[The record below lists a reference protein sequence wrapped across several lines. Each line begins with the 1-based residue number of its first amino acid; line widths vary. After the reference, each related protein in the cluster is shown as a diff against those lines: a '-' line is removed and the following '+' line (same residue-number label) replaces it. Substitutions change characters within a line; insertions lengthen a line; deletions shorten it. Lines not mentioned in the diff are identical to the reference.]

1 MIRAARC
8 GSPPSGYRGS
18 GGTLNRM
25 NNVKT
30 AALLGFLGALF
41 VGLGYLLGG
50 TQGGLFALGFA
61 VLFNFGMYFYSDK
74 LALKASRARRL
85 GATEMPNVH
94 SIVSSLAQREG
105 MPMPDLYVIQSE
117 QPNAFATGRSPRHAA
132 VAVTTGI
139 VEMLDVRE
147 LEGVLAHE
155 LAHVKNRDILISTI
169 AATLAAALAFLA
181 RMTFWSNLGGRRSDN
196 PAAGIIGLVSLI
208 VAPLA
213 AALIQMA
220 ISRARE
226 FEADH
231 DGATTTGSP
240 LALASAL
247 DKISGGTA
255 RHPMAVNPAVSQ
267 LFIADPLKAFGP
279 RSRQGRFSK
288 MFSTHPPIPER
299 IDRLEKM
306 ASGIY

>member
-1 MIRAARC
+1 
-8 GSPPSGYRGS
+8 
-18 GGTLNRM
+18 M

-50 TQGGLFALGFA
+50 VQGGFVALGFA
-61 VLFNFGMYFYSDK
+61 ALFNFGMYFFSDR
-74 LALKASRARRL
+74 LALRASRARPL
-85 GATEMPNVH
+85 DPTEMPNVH
-94 SIVSSLAQREG
+94 SIVSSLAQREQ
-105 MPMPDLYVIQSE
+105 MPMPALYVIDSP

-139 VEMLDVRE
+139 VEILDIRE

-181 RMTFWSNLGGRRSDN
+181 RMALWSNLGGRRDN
-196 PAAGIIGLVSLI
+196 PVAGIIGLVSLI

-220 ISRARE
+220 ISRSRE
-226 FEADH
+226 FEADR
-231 DGATTTGSP
+231 DGAAATGSP

-247 DKISGGTA
+247 DKISAGTA
-255 RHPMAVNPAVSQ
+255 RHPMEVNPAVSQ
-267 LFIADPLKAFGP
+267 LFIADPLKAFGS
-279 RSRQGRFSK
+279 RRGRQGQFSK
-288 MFSTHPPIPER
+288 MFSTHPPIHER
-299 IDRLEKM
+299 IDRLHRM
-306 ASGIY
+306 ASGIS